1 MQIKNTRRYHLTPI
15 RMAVIKKQVSIGK
28 EVDKREPSC
37 TVSENVN
44 WNGNLEQDCGS
55 LHNFEIGIPG
65 TLFSLY
71 IVAILEDKC
80 KSR

>member
-1 MQIKNTRRYHLTPI
+1 MQRGYIQLNAAHLLP
-15 RMAVIKKQVSIGK
+15 
-28 EVDKREPSC
+28 C
-37 TVSENVN
+37 
-44 WNGNLEQDCGS
+44 GNLDTLS
-55 LHNFEIGIPG
+55 KIVAVLHNFEIEIPG